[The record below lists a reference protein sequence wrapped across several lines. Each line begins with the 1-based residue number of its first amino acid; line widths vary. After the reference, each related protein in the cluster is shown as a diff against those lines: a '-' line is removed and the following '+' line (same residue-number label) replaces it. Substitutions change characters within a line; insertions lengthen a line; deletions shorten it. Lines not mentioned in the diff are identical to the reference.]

1 MAAVDRIRIHAERY
15 IWAIQRAGLTVDDYI
30 ERHPKV
36 TLESWLDGTKE
47 PTIRQLEDFAKS
59 VNVPFGF
66 LFLETVPEETIPFL
80 FFVERQGN
88 TTILI

>member
-36 TLESWLDGTKE
+36 TLESWLVLKN
-47 PTIRQLEDFAKS
+47 RQLD
-59 VNVPFGF
+59 N
-66 LFLETVPEETIPFL
+66 
-80 FFVERQGN
+80 
-88 TTILI
+88 